1 MICTAAVIQP
11 LVTDELLAKLAELF
25 PARPT
30 RSMAHR
36 EIDHQIGQQEVIT
49 FLQRLRE
56 EQDDNLLGED

>member
-1 MICTAAVIQP
+1 
-11 LVTDELLAKLAELF
+11 
-25 PARPT
+25 
-30 RSMAHR
+30 MAHR